1 MPTIAIVDGV
11 AIRFYPDEHP
21 PPHFHAVFAEFAAQI
36 RIAPPELLRGS
47 LPATKLK
54 AVLSWA
60 GRNREGLMEAWLALE
75 AGRKP
80 RRLS

>member
-1 MPTIAIVDGV
+1 MPTVAIVDGV

-36 RIAPPELLRGS
+36 RIAPPKVLHGS
-47 LPATKLK
+47 LLPSKMK

-60 GRNREGLMEAWLALE
+60 NENREGLMDAWMALE
-75 AGRKP
+75 AGHKP
-80 RRLS
+80 RKLS

>member
-21 PPHFHAVFAEFAAQI
+21 PTHFHAVFAEFADQI
-36 RIAPPELLRGS
+36 RIAPPEVLRGS

-60 GRNREGLMEAWLALE
+60 SRNREGLMEAWLALE

>member
-1 MPTIAIVDGV
+1 MPTVAIVDGV

-21 PPHFHAVFAEFAAQI
+21 PPHFYAVFAEFAAQI
-36 RIAPPELLRGS
+36 QIAPLEVLRGS
-47 LPATKLK
+47 LPAAKVK
-54 AVLSWA
+54 VVLLWA
-60 GRNREGLMEAWLALE
+60 SQNREGLMDAWIELE